1 MGVRGARAA
10 HVIRP
15 AAALLQLLPLPCMSN
30 SDAIR
35 VAPHAPCWCD
45 WRAPPLVIADTAP
58 ARWVVLL
65 LLCCWMLHVL
75 PQIFNKTSGVKKHYD
90 MGQLLGTGNFAE
102 VFKSTQGG

>member
-58 ARWVVLL
+58 ARGVVLL
-65 LLCCWMLHVL
+65 LLLLLDVAR
-75 PQIFNKTSGVKKHYD
+75 PPTDFQQDFRRKKA
-90 MGQLLGTGNFAE
+90 L
-102 VFKSTQGG
+102 